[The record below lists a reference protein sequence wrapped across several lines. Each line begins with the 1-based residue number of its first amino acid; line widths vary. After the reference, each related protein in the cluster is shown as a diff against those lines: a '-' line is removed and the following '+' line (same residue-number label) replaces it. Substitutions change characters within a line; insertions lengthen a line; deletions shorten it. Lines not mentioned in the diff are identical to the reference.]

1 MAAVV
6 GSHWN
11 RLLFRRGG
19 TEPFYQ
25 LRSIASV
32 VDSLWNGDR
41 YCGCP
46 CWCDGCWNYSLQWE
60 LTVCRLSS
68 ETAPMMPYA
77 EAGCWGME
85 LVPHVAHFA
94 VFMTGI
100 TILYVLLRQKEDGI
114 DIQEI
119 DGAV

>member
-1 MAAVV
+1 MPTQLRDGPKDAV
-6 GSHWN
+6 
-11 RLLFRRGG
+11 RRGWM
-19 TEPFYQ
+19 
-25 LRSIASV
+25 L
-32 VDSLWNGDR
+32 
-41 YCGCP
+41 
-46 CWCDGCWNYSLQWE
+46 
-60 LTVCRLSS
+60 
-68 ETAPMMPYA
+68 
-77 EAGCWGME
+77 GME